1 MTRTD
6 RSTFDDSGEEVA
18 ETFDFEKLRVY
29 QQALEFID
37 RVYEITRGFPPEERF
52 GLTDQFRRAATSI
65 ALNIAEGSGGSKTE
79 FRRFLRVSRRSVRE
93 CVAVTEISSRQGYI
107 TSDERKELR
116 RACVDLS
123 RMLTGLIRSLRR
135 TLNHERRTN
144 GRIRHVLE

>member
-1 MTRTD
+1 MTRED

-29 QQALEFID
+29 QKALDFID
-37 RVYEITRGFPPEERF
+37 RVYEITHGFPPEERF

-123 RMLTGLIRSLRR
+123 RMLTGLIRSLSPNAEPR
-135 TLNHERRTN
+135 TTNERKD
-144 GRIRHVLE
+144 RHVFE